1 MKKAAITLAVL
12 LSLSLCLMVS
22 ASAIIGGTATEV
34 SFTQENV
41 VGDPASAEG
50 FSVQSLFTLEG
61 HAHWDTTL
69 TLGKN
74 PTWNTDFSYTTTAKA
89 ESYSVEPYVNLYTL
103 AGFSVSGSNI
113 NPEEYTDLAPYAGV
127 LAQMAQEAPA
137 GAMGYTKTFP
147 LSEIMP
153 YFPLALDAYGTGYA
167 IDSSA
172 SLEMTD
178 FLTRFFHIPTDGYEV
193 QITIDTDGDKKIYGV
208 NISVTEGPDPVR
220 PGIVVENSLYLAFEA
235 WDWRT
240 DEPIPGG
247 VASGVYRIP
256 IENTS
261 PSLEQTEMVFPVE
274 GHFLKLGAMENGSE
288 LFLLTQVAE
297 GGSKG
302 IFIDANTGEVFHSF
316 ETAEDLTDAT
326 VFIEENHVVI
336 LSQPN
341 EDAIPQRAVVWAKD
355 SDGQYRK
362 MIDTDISQ
370 ATFSDCR
377 SIRTLYDEA
386 ENRLLIAGFQN
397 TYVSPSLQV
406 AVCQKNTMTYAA
418 TFISSQDALRKTT
431 FFQAEEEF
439 PQLHLVQAQ

>member
-1 MKKAAITLAVL
+1 MKKAAITLTVL
-12 LSLSLCLMVS
+12 LILSLCLMIS
-22 ASAIIGGTATEV
+22 AGALIGGTATDV

-41 VGDPASAEG
+41 VGNPASAEG
-50 FSVQSLFTLEG
+50 FSVQSLFTLKG

-74 PTWNTDFSYTTTAKA
+74 PTWNTDFSYSTIAKA

-103 AGFSVSGSNI
+103 AGFSVSESNI
-113 NPEEYTDLAPYAGV
+113 NPEEYADLAPYAGV

-137 GAMGYTKTFP
+137 GAVGYTKTFP

-153 YFPLALDAYGTGYA
+153 YFPLALDTYGTGYA

-193 QITIDTDGDKKIYGV
+193 QITIDTDGDKKIDGV
-208 NISVTEGPDPVR
+208 NISVTEGPSPLN
-220 PGIVVENSLYLAFEA
+220 PGI
-235 WDWRT
+235 
-240 DEPIPGG
+240 
-247 VASGVYRIP
+247 
-256 IENTS
+256 
-261 PSLEQTEMVFPVE
+261 
-274 GHFLKLGAMENGSE
+274 NGSE
-288 LFLLTQVAE
+288 LFLLTQVPK
-297 GGSKG
+297 GGSLG
-302 IFIDANTGEVFHSF
+302 IFIDANTGEVLHSF

-326 VFIEENHVVI
+326 VFIEENYVVI

-341 EDAIPQRAVVWAKD
+341 EDAIPQRAVVWAKG
-355 SDGQYRK
+355 SDGKYRK

-377 SIRTLYDEA
+377 SFRSLYDEVQ
-386 ENRLLIAGFQN
+386 NRLLIAAFQN

-406 AVCQKNTMTYAA
+406 AVCQENTMTYAA

-431 FFQAEEEF
+431 FFQAADEF
-439 PQLHLVQAQ
+439 PRLHLAQTQ